1 MSSRTKRN
9 KKGFTPLENLTRNNT
24 GTSGA
29 LFLTGFTLVETI
41 TASAILCGAVLTLVA
56 ITTRSLTGTRLNR
69 QYEIAASI
77 IERQLS
83 LLDYI
88 GIDEFIE
95 IGRAEGVVE
104 DFEPGYHWEISTEYQ
119 GIDSLY
125 LVTITVTW
133 VERNRPYSVSVQT
146 RLNGMSTYVEVEIE
160 L

>member
-1 MSSRTKRN
+1 MTIRTKRN
-9 KKGFTPLENLTRNNT
+9 KKGFT
-24 GTSGA
+24 
-29 LFLTGFTLVETI
+29 LVETV

-56 ITTRSLTGTRLNR
+56 ITTRSLTGTRINR

-83 LLDYI
+83 LLDYV

-95 IGRAEGVVE
+95 TGCADGVVE

-146 RLNGMSTYVEVEIE
+146 RLNGESLYVGTGTEQE
-160 L
+160 

>member
-1 MSSRTKRN
+1 MRIQTKRN
-9 KKGFTPLENLTRNNT
+9 KR
-24 GTSGA
+24 
-29 LFLTGFTLVETI
+29 GFTLVETI

-56 ITTRSLTGTRLNR
+56 ITTRSLTATRLNR

-95 IGRAEGVVE
+95 LGQAEGVVE
-104 DFEPGYHWEISTEYQ
+104 DFEPGYQWEASTEYL

-133 VERNRPYSVSVQT
+133 IERNRPYSISAQT
-146 RLNGMSTYVEVEIE
+146 RLNGVTTYVEVETE
-160 L
+160 QE

>member
-1 MSSRTKRN
+1 MRIRTKRN
-9 KKGFTPLENLTRNNT
+9 KR
-24 GTSGA
+24 
-29 LFLTGFTLVETI
+29 GFTLVETVA
-41 TASAILCGAVLTLVA
+41 ASGILSISVLILVA
-56 ITTRSLTGTRLNR
+56 ITTQSLTSTRLNR

-95 IGRAEGVVE
+95 IGRADGVVE

-133 VERNRPYSVSVQT
+133 VERNRPYSVSLQT
-146 RLNGMSTYVEVEIE
+146 RLNGMSTYVEAETE
-160 L
+160 QE

>member
-9 KKGFTPLENLTRNNT
+9 KKGFT
-24 GTSGA
+24 
-29 LFLTGFTLVETI
+29 LVETV

-77 IERQLS
+77 IEKQLS

-95 IGRAEGVVE
+95 LGRADGMVE
-104 DFEPGYHWEISTEYQ
+104 DFEPGYHWEVSTEYL

-133 VERNRPYSVSVQT
+133 IERNRPYSISVQT
-146 RLNGMSTYVEVEIE
+146 RLDGMSTYVEAETE
-160 L
+160 QE